1 MPRLFAVLASV
12 MLAGAA
18 LADTFTGIVI
28 SPRTLDSHTA
38 LTAVVSGT
46 TTSLCGPQRGTVSVS
61 GQTVTLTITPPS
73 GGLLP
78 CVGIP
83 IAVPWSAAVFIGTLP
98 AGNYTLVTK
107 LGTSE
112 VDRRRIAIAEAD
124 PPFEL
129 RQNIGFTSGGGT
141 VTIPANETFAAFNTT
156 AVTFDDQPATIL
168 SKSVDQVVVSP
179 PPHAAGAVTVKATAN
194 GATLTAINAFYYV
207 DANGPADRVAYEAI
221 LIPLV
226 FSGAGLF
233 GSQWTTELWVHNVSD
248 SDITQFNG
256 PFTVRFCVV
265 APCPQ
270 PIEANRAVKLDSVQ
284 FPRGRMMFV
293 PRGSADALSFALRVR
308 DLSRQSETHG
318 VEIPVVRERDL
329 HGLFPFSLLNV
340 PGDAQFRSRLRVY
353 SIDPPKVV
361 SVRLFTMTN
370 PAEQVAALL
379 LVMDPPT
386 AELPAYGEI
395 DLDPIIRKA
404 GLPGPFRVQIE
415 PSFLTTS
422 PAYWAFVSVTNNQT
436 QNVTVV
442 TPQ

>member
-1 MPRLFAVLASV
+1 MIRPLAVIASV

-18 LADTFTGIVI
+18 LADTFTGIVLN
-28 SPRTLDSHTA
+28 PRALDSHTA

-61 GQTVTLTITPPS
+61 SQAVTLTITTA
-73 GGLLP
+73 GGLP
-78 CVGIP
+78 CVGVP
-83 IAVPWSAAVFIGTLP
+83 LAVAWSAPVFIGTLP
-98 AGNYTLVTK
+98 PGNYDLVTK
-107 LGTSE
+107 FGTSE
-112 VDRRRIAIAEAD
+112 VDRRRIAVAD
-124 PPFEL
+124 AGAPFEL
-129 RQNIGFTSGGGT
+129 QENVGLTNGGGA
-141 VTIPANETFAAFNTT
+141 VTIPSNGTFPAFNTT

-168 SKSVDQVVVSP
+168 STTVDKVVVSP

-194 GATLTAINAFYYV
+194 GSTLTTVNGFRYV
-207 DANGPADRVAYEAI
+207 DANGPIDHAAYEAI

-226 FSGAGLF
+226 FSGSGLF
-233 GSQWTTELWVHNVSD
+233 GSQWTTELWVHNFSD
-248 SDITQFNG
+248 SDVTQFNG
-256 PFTVRFCVV
+256 PFTVRFCIV

-270 PIEANRAVKLDSVQ
+270 PIEAGRAVKLDSAQ
-284 FPRGRMMFV
+284 FPEGRMMYV
-293 PRGSADALSFALRVR
+293 PRGSADALHFALRVR

-318 VEIPVVRERDL
+318 VEIPVIRERDL
-329 HGLFPFSLLNV
+329 RAFPFSLLNV

-379 LVMDPPT
+379 LFMDPPT
-386 AELPAYGEI
+386 ADFPAYGEI

-404 GLPGPFRVQIE
+404 SKPGPFRVQIE
-415 PSFLTTS
+415 PNLLTTS

>member
-1 MPRLFAVLASV
+1 MLRPFAFLASV
-12 MLAGAA
+12 MLTGAA
-18 LADTFTGIVI
+18 LADTFTGIVLN
-28 SPRTLDSHTA
+28 PRALDSHTA

-46 TTSLCGPQRGTVSVS
+46 TTSLCGQRGTASVS
-61 GQTVTLTITPPS
+61 GQTVTLTIATAS
-73 GGLLP
+73 GGLP

-83 IAVPWSAAVFIGTLP
+83 IAVSWSAPVFIGTLP
-98 AGNYTLVTK
+98 PGNYDLVTK
-107 LGTSE
+107 FGTTE
-112 VDRRRIAIAEAD
+112 VDRRRIAVTDAGA
-124 PPFEL
+124 PFEL
-129 RQNIGFTSGGGT
+129 RENVGLTTGGGA
-141 VTIPANETFAAFNTT
+141 VTISANETFAAFNTT

-168 SKSVDQVVVSP
+168 SKSVDKVVVSP

-194 GATLTAINAFYYV
+194 GTTLTAVNAFRYV
-207 DANGPADRVAYEAI
+207 DANGPADRAAYEPI

-233 GSQWTTELWVHNVSD
+233 GSQWTTELWVHNLSD
-248 SDITQFNG
+248 ADITQFNG

-284 FPRGRMMFV
+284 FPNGRMMFV
-293 PRGSADALSFALRVR
+293 PRGSADALHFALRVR

-329 HGLFPFSLLNV
+329 RVFPFSLLNV
-340 PGDAQFRSRLRVY
+340 PGDALFRSRLRVY

-361 SVRLFTMTN
+361 GVRLFTMTN
-370 PAEQVAALL
+370 PAQQVAALL
-379 LVMDPPT
+379 LFMDPPT
-386 AELPAYGEI
+386 ADFPAYGEI

-415 PSFLTTS
+415 PSFLTVS